1 MYCLKCGRDTT
12 DNHVFCDSC
21 QANMEHYPVK
31 PGTAIHLPKRKDL
44 PTGKKATPR
53 KRAPSPEEQI
63 ENLKRNLRTARIYAL
78 ILLVALSLVS
88 VLLVR
93 EFANSDA
100 PAIGQN
106 YTIDTNMAAD

>member
-1 MYCLKCGRDTT
+1 MD
-12 DNHVFCDSC
+12 
-21 QANMEHYPVK
+21 QYPVK
-31 PGTAIHLPKRKDL
+31 PGTAVHLPKRKEL
-44 PTGKKATPR
+44 PTGKKAAPR

-63 ENLKRNLRTARIYAL
+63 ETLKRSLRKVRIFAT

-93 EFANSDA
+93 EFANSEA

>member
-12 DNHVFCDSC
+12 DDHVFCDRC
-21 QANMEHYPVK
+21 QDSMRQHPVK
-31 PGTAIHLPKRKDL
+31 PGTAIHLPSRK
-44 PTGKKATPR
+44 PAPASKKAAPR
-53 KRAPSPEEQI
+53 KRTISPEEQN
-63 ENLKRNLRTARIYAL
+63 EQLKRSVRKLRISVL
-78 ILLVALSLVS
+78 ILVVALSLVS

-93 EFANSDA
+93 EFASSDA